1 MNVVIDGE
9 RSPGVEPGLRTPEAR
24 MLLAEFRGDEER
36 WRRLSAELEREKCG
50 LDVMQ
55 AAFHL
60 AVLRRFGGGVELRDV
75 TRFVREFNAAAPEE
89 ARVPPREAEA
99 AIRVSLGEEHLA
111 ESMAGE
117 VLGNIRYALL
127 FALADDLALDDD
139 EVVGLLRSAEDVI
152 LTGRQ
157 IGLFGSLA
165 DEWSTVPRTD
175 GDGMHWRWS
184 RGGGEGR

>member
-9 RSPGVEPGLRTPEAR
+9 RSPGGEPGLRTPEAR

-36 WRRLSAELEREKCG
+36 WRRLSAELEREKYG

-60 AVLRRFGGGVELRDV
+60 VVLRRFGGGMELRDV
-75 TRFVREFNAAAPEE
+75 TRFVRESNAAAPEE

-111 ESMAGE
+111 ESMGGG
-117 VLGNIRYALL
+117 VLGSIRYALL
-127 FALADDLALDDD
+127 FALADDLGLDDD
-139 EVVGLLRSAEDVI
+139 EVVGLLSSAEDVI

-165 DEWSTVPRTD
+165 DEWSMVPRMS
-175 GDGMHWRWS
+175 GDGMHWRW
-184 RGGGEGR
+184 RRVGGEGR